1 MLFPPIA
8 AHGEIPAD
16 HPKETHPGRS
26 SAGLK
31 LKLLHFGHLV
41 RRAKSSEKTLLLGNT
56 EGRGRGQ
63 QTTRWLAGITGS
75 VGMGVSNLGR

>member
-1 MLFPPIA
+1 MWAWGWFLAFVSMAGGPSLLFPPIA
-8 AHGEIPAD
+8 AHGEIQAD

-41 RRAKSSEKTLLLGNT
+41 
-56 EGRGRGQ
+56 
-63 QTTRWLAGITGS
+63 
-75 VGMGVSNLGR
+75 